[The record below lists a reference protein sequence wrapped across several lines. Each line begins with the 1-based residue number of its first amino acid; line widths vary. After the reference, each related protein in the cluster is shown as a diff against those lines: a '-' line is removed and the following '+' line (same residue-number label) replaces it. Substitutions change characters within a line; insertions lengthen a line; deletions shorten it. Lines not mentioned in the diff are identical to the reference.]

1 VEAEDNSD
9 GRYFLNIFAVHEEAS
24 EKDIREF
31 YKHVAIVKVHPAMPG
46 AFDLEFSSKED
57 LIRAIDTPDTFLL
70 KQPFYIRSSY
80 FKTRDG
86 RGRDGPRGGR
96 FRGDRDRGDRDRADR
111 GDRDRG
117 RRDRYERL
125 SRFEGDP
132 EDRDKFAG
140 FRDRPRGGGDG
151 YREKDAP
158 APRRW
163 EDREPQQATSS
174 SQAGPG
180 PVGGREREREEQPGA
195 SKAGGLG
202 ASGAGPDRSGVV
214 KSRGA
219 LT

>member
-1 VEAEDNSD
+1 MDTEDNSD

-24 EKDIREF
+24 EKDIRDF

-46 AFDLEFSSKED
+46 AFDLEFHSKEE

-86 RGRDGPRGGR
+86 RGRDGGRGGR
-96 FRGDRDRGDRDRADR
+96 FRGDRDRDRGER

-117 RRDRYERL
+117 RRDRYHRL
-125 SRFEGDP
+125 TRFEGDHN
-132 EDRDKFAG
+132 EDREKYSG
-140 FRDRPRGGGDG
+140 FRDRPRGGADG

-163 EDREPQQATSS
+163 EDREPQQATS

-202 ASGAGPDRSGVV
+202 ASGLGPDRSGVV
-214 KSRGA
+214 RSRGA
-219 LT
+219 LA